1 MTNMHNSAISR
12 GNLYIG
18 LPMWQHSHWPSS
30 WFANYPKSD
39 NGLSL
44 YAKECNT
51 VEGNTTFYS
60 LPNEDAV
67 ARWCESV
74 PESFRFTFKFH
85 QNITH
90 LHQLQYCDEEVA
102 QQLTL
107 LRPLREKLGV
117 MMLQLPASFGPEKL
131 SVLDTFL
138 AALPQEINVAV
149 EVRHLAFFA
158 KGDEE
163 KALNQLL
170 IRHGANRIIMD
181 TRALFTGSL
190 DAGGTVRRAMLEE
203 VRQKKPRVP
212 VNVIATGN
220 TPIVRFVGNDVDE
233 DNRRC
238 LLPWV
243 KKVCQ
248 WQEEGKDVYFFCHR
262 PDNKDAPWL
271 AQQLID
277 IYNDYSSHYKLNN
290 LALRYQPAQNA
301 LF

>member
-74 PESFRFTFKFH
+74 PEGFRFTFKFH

-90 LHQLQYCDEEVA
+90 VHQLQYCDEEVA
-102 QQLTL
+102 QQLSL

-271 AQQLID
+271 AQQFID
-277 IYNDYSSHYKLNN
+277 LYNNDDPLLVLEN
-290 LALRYQPAQNA
+290 LSIKSQPEQSA

>member
-1 MTNMHNSAISR
+1 MHNSAISR

-39 NGLSL
+39 NGLQL

-90 LHQLQYCDEEVA
+90 VHQLQYCDEEVA
-102 QQLTL
+102 QQLSL
-107 LRPLREKLGV
+107 LRPLGEKLGV